1 MSGVELVLP
10 IILPLGAS
18 FLCLLFGKVGSRGGG
33 IVALAVSTV
42 NLALAV
48 LDFPL
53 RSSLYLPWFEPGFT
67 FAVKL
72 TAFSAFLLVAVA
84 GFGFLVTLYSTLF
97 LRGRRAAHRFF
108 FYALFTLG
116 LANGVLLADDLVL
129 LLIFWEGLLL
139 TTFGMIVTGRA
150 AAYPTAIK
158 SFVIV
163 ALTDLC
169 LMAGIILTGTEAHT
183 FQLSAIHLPATGPAA
198 LAFVLLLVGALGK
211 AGAMP
216 FHSWIPD
223 AAVDA
228 PLPFMAF
235 LPASLEK
242 LLGIYLLA
250 RITLDLF
257 AIEPGSW
264 LSLLMMIVGAATILL
279 AVLMALAQKS
289 YKRLLAYHAISQVGY
304 MVLGIGTALPVGI
317 VGGLFHLINNAIYKS
332 GLFLTAG
339 SVERQAGTTM
349 LAELGGLSRKMPVT
363 FALFVVLAA
372 SISGVPP
379 LNGFFSKELVYEA
392 TLERGWPFYAAALLG
407 SLLTAASFL
416 KLGHAVYLGAAR
428 NNRRAALPDPPGAD
442 PAVAGMGVGAGSD
455 ATGDAGG
462 APGDIAGT
470 PANGAGAAGEAS
482 GEATPVREAPWQL
495 LVPIGVLAAACL
507 LFGVGN
513 ALPLRALIEPILG
526 AHLGGQSFAGPP
538 RSLPLTLATIG
549 VLCVALA
556 SHLYGVR
563 RSGSG
568 LGAADHVIHAPLLGR
583 LYAVALA
590 GRLDPYA
597 IGRFVVRFLAQ
608 GLHRIDR
615 GVDWV
620 YERLIVGVKTAVSG
634 SLSRAQSGSYQLY
647 LVWMVVAAILLVLA
661 VVR

>member
-10 IILPLGAS
+10 ILLPLGAS
-18 FLCLLFGKVGSRGGG
+18 FLCLFFAGEGSRGSG
-33 IVALAVSTV
+33 IVALAVSAA
-42 NLALAV
+42 NLALSV
-48 LDFPL
+48 TGFPL
-53 RSSLYLPWFEPGFT
+53 RTSIDLPWFEPGFA
-67 FAVKL
+67 FAL
-72 TAFSAFLLVAVA
+72 TATTFSAFLLLAVA
-84 GFGFLVTLYSTLF
+84 GFGFLVILYSTIF
-97 LRGRRAAHRFF
+97 LKSRRAAHRFF

-150 AAYPTAIK
+150 AAFPTAIK

-169 LMAGIILTGTEAHT
+169 MMAGIILTGTQAHT
-183 FQLSAIHLPATGPAA
+183 FQISAIHLPATGPAA

-228 PLPFMAF
+228 PLPFMAL

-257 AIEPGSW
+257 TVGAGSW
-264 LSLLMMIVGAATILL
+264 LSMLMMVVGAATILL
-279 AVLMALAQKS
+279 AVMMALAQKS

-317 VGGLFHLINNAIYKS
+317 VGGLFHMINHAIYKS

-339 SVERQAGTTM
+339 SVERQAGTTE
-349 LAELGGLSRKMPVT
+349 LSELGGLSRKMPIT
-363 FALFVVLAA
+363 FALFVVVAA

-392 TLERGWPFYAAALLG
+392 ALERGWPFYAAALLG

-416 KLGHAVYLGAAR
+416 KLGHAVYLGSARHGRRLAAG
-428 NNRRAALPDPPGAD
+428 LPDPPTAD
-442 PAVAGMGVGAGSD
+442 PVAAAEEVGSE
-455 ATGDAGG
+455 GG
-462 APGDIAGT
+462 APGDFPRAPEDPDGV
-470 PANGAGAAGEAS
+470 PGELGRAPS
-482 GEATPVREAPWQL
+482 EVHEAPWQL
-495 LVPIGVLAAACL
+495 LVPIGVLAGACI
-507 LFGVGN
+507 LFGVDN
-513 ALPLRALIEPILG
+513 ALPLRALIEPILE
-526 AHLGGQSFAGPP
+526 AHTGGQSFAGLP

-549 VLCVALA
+549 VLCAALA
-556 SHLYGVR
+556 NHLYGAR

-568 LGAADHVIHAPLLGR
+568 LGAADHIIHAPLLGR
-583 LYAVALA
+583 LYTVALS
-590 GRLDPYA
+590 GRLDPYWVGG
-597 IGRFVVRFLAQ
+597 IVVRFLAKV
-608 GLHRIDR
+608 LHRIDR

-620 YERLIVGVKTAVSG
+620 YGRLIVGAK
-634 SLSRAQSGSYQLY
+634 SLVGDIIARAQSGSYRLY
-647 LVWMVVAAILLVLA
+647 LVWMVIAAILLVLA

>member
-1 MSGVELVLP
+1 MNGVELFLP
-10 IILPLGAS
+10 IFVPLGAS
-18 FLCLLFGKVGSRGGG
+18 FFCFIFSREGSRGSG
-33 IVALAVSTV
+33 IVALAVSAV
-42 NLALAV
+42 NLAV
-48 LDFPL
+48 TVIGFPL
-53 RSSLYLPWFEPGFT
+53 RESIDLRWFEPGFA
-67 FAVKL
+67 FAL
-72 TAFSAFLLVAVA
+72 TATSFSAFLLVAVA
-84 GFGFLVTLYSTLF
+84 GFGFLVILYSTLF
-97 LRGRRAAHRFF
+97 LKGRRAAHRFF

-150 AAYPTAIK
+150 AAFPTAIK

-169 LMAGIILTGTEAHT
+169 LMAGIILAGTEAHT
-183 FQLSAIHLPATGPAA
+183 FRISAIHLPATGPAA
-198 LAFVLLLVGALGK
+198 VAFVLLLVGALGK
-211 AGAMP
+211 AGSMP

-257 AIEPGSW
+257 AVGVGSW
-264 LSLLMMIVGAATILL
+264 LSTLMMIVGAATILL
-279 AVLMALAQKS
+279 AVMMALAQKS

-317 VGGLFHLINNAIYKS
+317 VGGLFHMINHAIYKS

-339 SVERQAGTTM
+339 SVERQAGTTE
-349 LAELGGLSRKMPVT
+349 LGELGGLSRKMPIT
-363 FALFVVLAA
+363 FALFVVVAA

-392 TLERGWPFYAAALLG
+392 ALDRGWPFYAAALLG

-416 KLGHAVYLGAAR
+416 KLGHAVYLGPER
-428 NNRRAALPDPPGAD
+428 PGRRLASDPPEAD
-442 PAVAGMGVGAGSD
+442 PAFVGGGGGAG
-455 ATGDAGG
+455 GDARIRDAD
-462 APGDIAGT
+462 APDRAAD
-470 PANGAGAAGEAS
+470 PAGAAACAPGASS
-482 GEATPVREAPWQL
+482 GEAAGVREAPWQI
-495 LVPIGVLAAACL
+495 LVPIAVLAAACL
-507 LFGVGN
+507 LFGLAN
-513 ALPLRALIEPILG
+513 ALPLRGLIEPILG
-526 AHLGGQSFAGPP
+526 HRLGGQSFAGLP
-538 RSLPLTLATIG
+538 RSLPLALATIG
-549 VLCVALA
+549 VLCVAVA

-568 LGAADHVIHAPLLGR
+568 LGAADHLIHAPLLGR
-583 LYAVALA
+583 LYAVALS

-597 IGRFVVRFLAQ
+597 IGRVAVRFLARLLR
-608 GLHRIDR
+608 GVDR

-620 YERLIVGVKTAVSG
+620 YERLIVGAKSIVSG
-634 SLSRAQSGSYQLY
+634 LISRAQSGSYQLY
-647 LVWMVVAAILLVLA
+647 LVWMVVAAILLVLV